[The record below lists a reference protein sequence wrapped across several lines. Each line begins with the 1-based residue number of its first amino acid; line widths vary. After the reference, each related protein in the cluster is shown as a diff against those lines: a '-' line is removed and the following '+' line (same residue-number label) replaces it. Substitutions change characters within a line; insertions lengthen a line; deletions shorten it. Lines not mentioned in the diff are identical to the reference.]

1 MTPKELVALARSAA
15 SRHQLYPE
23 IVCAIIE
30 QESAWNP
37 WAIRYEPAFYDRYIL
52 PLRSRGEITHET
64 EARARATSWG
74 LMQVMGQ
81 VARET
86 GFAKAFL
93 SELCD
98 PIAGIETGCA
108 VFDRKLAAAEGNV
121 ARALLLWN
129 GGGNSHYAAEVL
141 SRAGEYRSS

>member
-1 MTPKELVALARSAA
+1 MTREELIALARSTA

-23 IVCAIIE
+23 LVCSIIE
-30 QESAWNP
+30 QESAWDP

-86 GFAKAFL
+86 GFAKTFL

-98 PIAGIETGCA
+98 PAAGIETGCA

-121 ARALLLWN
+121 AKALLLWN
-129 GGGNSHYAAEVL
+129 GGGNPDYADEVL
-141 SRAGEYRSS
+141 ARAEKYRTS

>member
-1 MTPKELVALARSAA
+1 MIQEELIALARSAA

-23 IVCAIIE
+23 LVCAIIE

-52 PLRSRGEITHET
+52 PLRARGEVIHET

-81 VARET
+81 VAREA
-86 GFAKAFL
+86 GFANTFL

-98 PIAGIETGCA
+98 PPSAIETGCA
-108 VFDRKLAAAEGNV
+108 VFNRKLAVAEGNV
-121 ARALLLWN
+121 SKALLLWN
-129 GGGNSHYAAEVL
+129 GGANPHYADEVL
-141 SRAGEYRSS
+141 ARADKYKSS